1 MCGGGERGRCW
12 KMPVKI
18 LEYQEE
24 AGSEPQLISD
34 VMTCLGPY
42 IAGAGGGG
50 FLAAVLKTGVDR
62 DKAVE
67 EVREIPGT
75 ERLTIDRQGITVLV
89 ENAQS

>member
-1 MCGGGERGRCW
+1 
-12 KMPVKI
+12 MPVKI

-67 EVREIPGT
+67 EARKIPGT
-75 ERLTIDRQGITVLV
+75 ERLTFHHATIDRQGITVLV